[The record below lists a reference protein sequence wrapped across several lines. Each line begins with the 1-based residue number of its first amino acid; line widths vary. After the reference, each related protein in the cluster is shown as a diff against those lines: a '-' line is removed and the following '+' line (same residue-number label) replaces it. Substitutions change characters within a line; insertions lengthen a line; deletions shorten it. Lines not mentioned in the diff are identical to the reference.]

1 MFGSLESDVTSF
13 HGPLLSGSGGFRDI
27 LIWTHMTYRTSKG
40 IALKFEYVEPA
51 LAIGGGINGGRRLE
65 RCSE

>member
-1 MFGSLESDVTSF
+1 
-13 HGPLLSGSGGFRDI
+13 
-27 LIWTHMTYRTSKG
+27 MTYRTSKG